1 MRIVVTGPIGTIGFV
16 IFVIVLLVIL
26 YWIIRI
32 AVREAIL
39 AAWRIRNRAEKE
51 ARDDKAQGW

>member
-1 MRIVVTGPIGTIGFV
+1 MRIAVTGPIGTIGFA
-16 IFVIVLLVIL
+16 IFLIVLLVIL

-32 AVREAIL
+32 AVREGIL

>member
-1 MRIVVTGPIGTIGFV
+1 MHLIVSVTLW
-16 IFVIVLLVIL
+16 IVGLVIL

-32 AVREAIL
+32 AVRDAIL
-39 AAWRIRNRAEKE
+39 AAWRIRNRREKE